1 MSSHD
6 VVALLHNAYTSR
18 VHNLSQSIS
27 LANKALTASR
37 KLDDKALIGKSLNQ
51 LSLFYMIRGEYKRA
65 THAAN
70 EAIKFFEQLHDE
82 RGIADARYNIAG
94 TYYKTDNYHMGL
106 VNLMQCLTVYRK
118 YNDFHNQARV
128 QKSVGAIFE
137 YFGDRKNAVKAYMAA
152 IDAAKKIN
160 DHDLIANAYNPLSG
174 IYLKMGKVKLAMK
187 IIDKSLVI
195 KTKSGDVR
203 GMAFA
208 LYGRGKVYAAR
219 QKWEEAERDFHQAL
233 VIHREMGEQLGL
245 AMVYCKLG
253 SLYTKTGEIGKAK
266 HVLEKALQFST
277 HYRFVYIIFKS
288 CYQLYRIYKEEG
300 NTERSLEYLEQY
312 LQNKEMVINSQT
324 QKVIENYELIA
335 KMESLEKET
344 QMQKERTQIKEE
356 QEQAEHTARIKQNF
370 LSTMSHEIR
379 TPLNAVITITSLL
392 AERVEVEEK
401 QLLDSL
407 KFASNNLLLIIN
419 DILDFTK
426 LDTGKVQLEYRS
438 CNIIQLLK
446 GLSETYNNMAKAKG
460 LEIELLIDGCIAEFY
475 ELDETKLC
483 QILNNLISN
492 AIKFTDAGKISI
504 ELKRLASQAEH
515 DTIRFTVTDTG
526 IGIPQDFFEEM
537 FESFTQPKSITT
549 RKQGGSGLGLAIVKK
564 LVELYQSSIHF
575 YSAVAKGSKFY
586 FDIKL
591 KRVANVHE
599 KAKKNLTQLQNK
611 VALLADDNM
620 INAMVAR
627 KLLSKWG
634 IVAEHAV
641 NGLDAIEKARHQTFD
656 FILMD
661 IHMPEMNGFDAT
673 IHIRNNHNPNIN
685 TPIFALT
692 ADITAEHHEEYNS
705 YFTGFLRKPIEIDK
719 LYEALLGAS

>member
-18 VHNLSQSIS
+18 VHNLSQSIN
-27 LANKALTASR
+27 LANKALTVSR

-65 THAAN
+65 TYAAN

-82 RGIADARYNIAG
+82 CGIADARYNIAG

-277 HYRFVYIIFKS
+277 QYRFVYIIFKS

-335 KMESLEKET
+335 KMESLEKES

-392 AERVEVEEK
+392 AERVEAEEK